1 MEILGHRDPRQHLS
15 PGHLRDAIRTL
26 DQAPP
31 DADTTAEGAVAS
43 APGARAGNPGWHYYG
58 TGGK

>member
-15 PGHLRDAIRTL
+15 PSHLRDAIRTL

-31 DADTTAEGAVAS
+31 DADTTAEAAVAS
-43 APGARAGNPGWHYYG
+43 APGA
-58 TGGK
+58 